1 MNTDS
6 LIKDLEDIIN
16 SIDLSLLPYQKGN
29 SVRIKNYIIRK
40 NQKGFLI
47 YDCKTNKQ
55 VTKTHF
61 KNSAIAI
68 VKNLV
73 YGKDIIN
80 SVKILDNDLLK
91 HYNDAVFYKHKI
103 KNTDDLFVRE
113 TRKIRLS
120 VSVEETDRIRQNLEE
135 FIFD

>member
-1 MNTDS
+1 MNTNV
-6 LIKDLEDIIN
+6 LVKDLEDIIN

-29 SVRIKNYIIRK
+29 SIRIKNYVIRK

-47 YDCKTNKQ
+47 YDCKTNKM
-55 VTKTHF
+55 VAKTHF

-68 VKNLV
+68 AKNLV
-73 YGKDIIN
+73 HGKDIIK

-103 KNTDDLFVRE
+103 KNTNDLFVKE

-120 VSVEETDRIRQNLEE
+120 VSVDETDRIRQSLEE